1 MKNVLTPKKISNA
14 DIIKFFK
21 SKNMDSVVKSSKE
34 YQEAVNDMTS
44 DYKYRPQLKDLYRLY
59 QIVYLNKRT
68 TILEF
73 GSGYSSLMFSASLS
87 ELKSKYEKKVKNLR
101 RNNPFELFILENE
114 KKYMDVTRKR
124 INNYWKKNKVIKP
137 SKINYKV
144 SEINMTTFNG
154 RICTEYKSIP
164 LCNPDFIYLDGPEQ
178 FNVKGTINGFSTA
191 HKDLMPMVSD
201 VLKIEYFLTPGTI
214 ILTDGR
220 GANAAFLRDNLTR
233 NWQYKNDANYDQ
245 HIFYLNDPSLGEYN
259 SAQLEFYKQ

>member
-1 MKNVLTPKKISNA
+1 M
-14 DIIKFFK
+14 DI
-21 SKNMDSVVKSSKE
+21 
-34 YQEAVNDMTS
+34 
-44 DYKYRPQLKDLYRLY
+44 
-59 QIVYLNKRT
+59 
-68 TILEF
+68 
-73 GSGYSSLMFSASLS
+73 
-87 ELKSKYEKKVKNLR
+87 
-101 RNNPFELFILENE
+101 
-114 KKYMDVTRKR
+114 TRKR